1 MSKPIQFSE
10 AALIGIHSLVLI
22 ANSNNNFLNVNYI
35 AEKTG
40 SSKAHIAKVMQTMA
54 KAGFLTSVRG
64 PAGGFSIADEFE
76 NISLLSI
83 YETIEGKI
91 VNSGKCPFDKHI
103 CTFNQCLVGGII
115 HRFNDE
121 LIEFLKKTTL
131 KDLVS
136 STTVKSDD

>member
-22 ANSNNNFLNVNYI
+22 ANSKNNFLKANYI

-40 SSKAHIAKVMQTMA
+40 SSKAHIAKVLQTLA
-54 KAGFLTSVRG
+54 KAGFVTSVRG
-64 PAGGFSIADEFE
+64 PAGGFSIAKDFE

-83 YETIEGKI
+83 YEAIEGKI
-91 VNSGKCPFDKHI
+91 TNSGKCPFDKSI
-103 CTFNQCLVGGII
+103 CAFNECLVGGII
-115 HRFNDE
+115 HRLNAE
-121 LIEFLKKTTL
+121 LIGFLKTKTL

-136 STTVKSDD
+136 SAIVKSDD